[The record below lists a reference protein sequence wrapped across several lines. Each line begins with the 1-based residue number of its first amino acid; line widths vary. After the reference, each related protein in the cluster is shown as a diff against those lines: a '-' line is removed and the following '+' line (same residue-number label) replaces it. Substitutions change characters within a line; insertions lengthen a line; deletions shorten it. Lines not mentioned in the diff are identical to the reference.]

1 MGFEGSAETSC
12 YKGLTLVTSGA
23 MPLWFTFR
31 ADGDGF
37 TSFRDLAEGLILE
50 VGSGDGSVVAALG
63 RNC

>member
-31 ADGDGF
+31 ADGDCF
-37 TSFRDLAEGLILE
+37 TSLRDLAKGLILE
-50 VGSGDGSVVAALG
+50 VGSGDGSVVTALG
-63 RNC
+63 RSC